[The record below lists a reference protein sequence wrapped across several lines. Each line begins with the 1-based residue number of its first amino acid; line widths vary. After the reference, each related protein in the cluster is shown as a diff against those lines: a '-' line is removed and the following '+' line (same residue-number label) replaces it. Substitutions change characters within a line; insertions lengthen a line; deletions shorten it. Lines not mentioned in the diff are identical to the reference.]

1 MGIHCSSDLRNKR
14 ITEGRTVFLLFNFL
28 TKNRTKL
35 TMKVFMIAALC
46 LAAAVSAEPEADAYY
61 GYGLYGHQQAW
72 SGAYGP
78 GFSATCYGCRPYGL
92 HHLGKRD
99 AEADAEPLYGYGFPG
114 YGYFPYGGYG
124 YHGYGGNYVHRSP
137 QGLRGK
143 RSAEPHGLFPYAYGY
158 PYGFYGHPLAA
169 IPTPAG
175 PTGVAGHPTGTSFVA
190 RSPQGLRGKRSAE
203 PFYGYGYGHPYA
215 FYAHPR
221 AVFGPGVAGHAGG
234 GTSYVARSP
243 QGLGK

>member
-14 ITEGRTVFLLFNFL
+14 ITEGRTVFFLFNFL

-61 GYGLYGHQQAW
+61 GYGYGHQQAW
-72 SGAYGP
+72 PGAYGP

-99 AEADAEPLYGYGFPG
+99 AEADAEPHYGYGFPG

-124 YHGYGGNYVHRSP
+124 YHGYG
-137 QGLRGK
+137 
-143 RSAEPHGLFPYAYGY
+143 A
-158 PYGFYGHPLAA
+158 
-169 IPTPAG
+169 
-175 PTGVAGHPTGTSFVA
+175 TSFVA